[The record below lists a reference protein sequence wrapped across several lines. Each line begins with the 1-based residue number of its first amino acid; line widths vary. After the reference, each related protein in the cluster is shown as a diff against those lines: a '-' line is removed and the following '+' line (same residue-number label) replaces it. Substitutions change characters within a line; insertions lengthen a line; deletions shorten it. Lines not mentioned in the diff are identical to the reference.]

1 MGMDESRL
9 QAEWQVWLAENLA
22 LGVPEEDVLQV
33 LAEAGVEPG
42 LARRELESMGTHPAF
57 QACQRLARHY
67 GGLEAL
73 LDLYSDLRRGDGG
86 WSLERRKDLSAEEFF
101 ARYYFGH
108 RPVVLQGMME
118 DWPARTQW
126 TLKSLRE
133 RFGHVVIEVMTGR
146 DANPDHASQYERH
159 RTQMTFAEYVRRVE
173 AGGETN
179 DHYMVPRNDNWRRE
193 GLQALTKD
201 VRAPRGIIDPA
212 LNPDMLTLLLGP
224 AGTVTPLHHDNLNV
238 LLCQV
243 MGRKHVKLV
252 PSFERHR
259 VYPRKGTFSHVDAAR
274 PDLERHALYSEA
286 TVLETVLEPG
296 EMVFIPVGWW
306 HWVRALDV
314 SASVT
319 FHQFQVPGGN
329 THLSPPP

>member
-1 MGMDESRL
+1 MSVDGSRL
-9 QAEWQVWLAENLA
+9 QTEWRIWLAENLA
-22 LGVPEEDVLQV
+22 LGVPEEDVRQV
-33 LAEAGVEPG
+33 LADAGVEPG
-42 LARRELESMGTHPAF
+42 LASQELEVLRAHPYF

-73 LDLYSDLRRGDGG
+73 LDVYSDLRREDAGRE
-86 WSLERRKDLSAEEFF
+86 LERRKDLGAEEFF

-118 DWPARTQW
+118 DWPARSRW
-126 TLKSLRE
+126 SMKDLAA
-133 RFGHVVIEVMTGR
+133 RFGHVVVEVMTNR
-146 DANPDHASQYERH
+146 DTNPDHASQYERH
-159 RTQMTFAEYVRRVE
+159 RTQMTFAEYLRRVE
-173 AGGETN
+173 TGGETN

-193 GLQALTKD
+193 GLRGLTED
-201 VRAPRGIIDPA
+201 VRAPRGIIDPS

-238 LLCQV
+238 LLGQV
-243 MGRKHVKLV
+243 MGRKHVKLI

-259 VYPRKGTFSHVDAAR
+259 VYPRKGTFSHVDAAS
-274 PDLERHALYSEA
+274 PEMERYPLFAEA
-286 TVLETVLEPG
+286 TILETVLEPG

-319 FHQFQVPGGN
+319 FHQFQIPGGN